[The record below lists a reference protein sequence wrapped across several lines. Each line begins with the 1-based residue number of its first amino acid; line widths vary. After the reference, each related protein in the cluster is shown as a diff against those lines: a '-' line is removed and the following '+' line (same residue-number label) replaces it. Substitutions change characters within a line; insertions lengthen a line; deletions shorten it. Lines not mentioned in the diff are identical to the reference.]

1 MRWMDPV
8 VGLGNG
14 SLAARVVGTCG
25 HVLACALHDRPYHA
39 LRSQHATAPEFGC
52 DKKFLSA
59 CSPWRKAARNQRD
72 RRSATLASKG
82 AIGTS
87 HAEVLHRVC
96 AARFCECVHARRT
109 CPAVS
114 TTTSVPRLAVQHMVD
129 DPAKVRRQLPRRLR
143 LAKASAAAKKDD
155 GDSGEEETEEAKTAR
170 EAKEAEEEAK
180 KEAAE
185 EEAKKKAAAEAKR
198 KAEEKAAAE
207 KAEAVACF
215 SDPALV
221 LTPRFGAPPASVNE
235 RADSAEKGIP
245 DAAVKAALK
254 EVGQEEIPYE
264 RDYFGNI
271 IAPTIIEQAIYKR
284 VRADGCSRKG

>member
-1 MRWMDPV
+1 MVP
-8 VGLGNG
+8 
-14 SLAARVVGTCG
+14 SGTS
-25 HVLACALHDRPYHA
+25 
-39 LRSQHATAPEFGC
+39 SQA
-52 DKKFLSA
+52 
-59 CSPWRKAARNQRD
+59 KAAP
-72 RRSATLASKG
+72 K
-82 AIGTS
+82 
-87 HAEVLHRVC
+87 
-96 AARFCECVHARRT
+96 
-109 CPAVS
+109 
-114 TTTSVPRLAVQHMVD
+114 
-129 DPAKVRRQLPRRLR
+129 
-143 LAKASAAAKKDD
+143 AKAKAADD
-155 GDSGEEETEEAKTAR
+155 GDAEAEETEEEKAAR

-180 KEAAE
+180 KKAAE

-235 RADSAEKGIP
+235 RADYLREKGIP

-271 IAPTIIEQAIYKR
+271 IAPTIIDGKPIYKR
-284 VRADGCSRKG
+284 VRADGCK